1 MPEPTDLTDLVSYLV
16 RTSRLTRPE
25 AQHLVAEVLSYL
37 AERPADFVC
46 RRHRELR
53 AEGVANGD
61 IYQRLRE
68 ELEGW
73 RFRAPAYSERQIR
86 RLIYG

>member
-1 MPEPTDLTDLVSYLV
+1 MPEPADLPDLLSYLI
-16 RTSRLTRPE
+16 RTSRLSRSE
-25 AQHLVAEVLSYL
+25 AARLVAEVLSYL
-37 AERPADFVC
+37 AERPEDFVC

-61 IYQRLRE
+61 IYARLRE